1 MHDFVN
7 ELNKIMAIRSI
18 IIDKS
23 KKNMSLKEAIYFSLE
38 YQKHIYSDVASKL
51 YEIEEAMFENH
62 DNGNLFINDN
72 GGFDLEYRNAEND
85 IIKIKFCITGHDGEK
100 AEVMIICPEN
110 GKELINR
117 IKFYANMYYKDFM
130 KIEETNNENKNITF
144 FDKNYD
150 TLQFPFITKK
160 ENDNYNFKV
169 NLEIH
174 DNILIFKAQIINKED
189 DISCITIKYD
199 NVKMNYFEC
208 TYQYSYIFDGKIWT
222 QSLNQE
228 EISYI
233 LNNLYIPTNYFEN
246 YILSYMG
253 ERARIRKNYIERKEE
268 PEIAEISDLRKS
280 IISEKINKNKELIDE
295 LIKENQELAEQ
306 LKIKMPILREELLDE
321 INDNYYIIK
330 DKYKNVL
337 SDYDLSKISFDNVDI
352 RGIDFRGTNIN
363 SSLFDLQKVH
373 NKYASDCNFSTDEDN
388 VKDYIF
394 GYDTDFTGVNLSGTD
409 MNNPYPILLNSTI
422 NKAYIDEF
430 TILPGFYQD
439 KVKKKTL
446 FMS

>member
-1 MHDFVN
+1 MHDFAN

-222 QSLNQE
+222 QTLNQE